1 MRQLQ
6 SMGQAL
12 ARCQIE
18 VVQVNKLAEICRSLL
33 LASELD
39 KVGGDTRCSETRC
52 ETSDLEDV
60 SEEEVFVDETLPCTS
75 TLDCLVKQSVLAEQ
89 EKKSCQEVEIDLAK
103 EMEVNAVE
111 AAKAQVCLDE
121 DAVKR
126 V

>member
-39 KVGGDTRCSETRC
+39 RVGGDTRCGERRC
-52 ETSDLEDV
+52 ETSDL
-60 SEEEVFVDETLPCTS
+60 DEFKTHIL
-75 TLDCLVKQSVLAEQ
+75 KMQAR
-89 EKKSCQEVEIDLAK
+89 
-103 EMEVNAVE
+103 ME
-111 AAKAQVCLDE
+111 
-121 DAVKR
+121 R
-126 V
+126 VAGRLNQ

>member
-1 MRQLQ
+1 M
-6 SMGQAL
+6 
-12 ARCQIE
+12 
-18 VVQVNKLAEICRSLL
+18 NKLAEICRSFL

-60 SEEEVFVDETLPCTS
+60 PEEEVFVDETLPCTT
-75 TLDCLVKQSVLAEQ
+75 TLVCLAKQGVLAEQ
-89 EKKSCQEVEIDLAK
+89 EKKFCHEVEIDLAK

-121 DAVKR
+121 DAVER